1 MQDTICGHPKALA
14 MRSMNSFL
22 EQVTIP
28 RACIA
33 LKMAMKASKTSSV
46 TTCCSSFLCSFMVV
60 LVQKEP
66 QRGHKKMT

>member
-1 MQDTICGHPKALA
+1 MQDAICGHPKALA

-46 TTCCSSFLCSFMVV
+46 TTCRSSFL
-60 LVQKEP
+60 
-66 QRGHKKMT
+66 R

>member
-1 MQDTICGHPKALA
+1 MQDAICGHPKALA

-33 LKMAMKASKTSSV
+33 LKMAMKDSKTSSV
-46 TTCCSSFLCSFMVV
+46 TTCRSSFFV
-60 LVQKEP
+60 LDVYSRKESVKS
-66 QRGHKKMT
+66 R